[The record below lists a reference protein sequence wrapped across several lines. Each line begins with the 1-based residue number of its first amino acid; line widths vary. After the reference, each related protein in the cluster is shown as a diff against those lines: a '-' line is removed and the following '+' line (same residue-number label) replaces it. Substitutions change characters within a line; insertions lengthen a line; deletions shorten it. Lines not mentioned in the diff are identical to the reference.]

1 MTYFSWAALSSCTT
15 RSYFLLV
22 FSTLFLTR
30 VALPVLGTD
39 SMKASHSWIFLVF
52 SGSIRRTSLVMFCR
66 RNKAFRAAEPGPG
79 VYKGDTLGCPGRGR
93 RSGLRIC
100 VGWKVPFSPAGHGR
114 IFLADFLLT
123 CPSLAR
129 KLQLGSGSSSSSSV
143 RDMLDSSGLLG
154 SDR

>member
-66 RNKAFRAAEPGPG
+66 KTKPLKQLSMDLLATEEP
-79 VYKGDTLGCPGRGR
+79 
-93 RSGLRIC
+93 
-100 VGWKVPFSPAGHGR
+100 H
-114 IFLADFLLT
+114 LAV
-123 CPSLAR
+123 
-129 KLQLGSGSSSSSSV
+129 QGEEGSQ
-143 RDMLDSSGLLG
+143 DL
-154 SDR
+154 